1 MAKSA
6 ELKTK
11 VNKASVEGFLNSVK
25 DETARKDCFEI
36 LKMMKQ
42 VTKEEPKMWGSS
54 IVGFGSYHYKGKS
67 GREGDWM
74 LTGFSPRKQNL
85 TLYLMGGFE
94 ENAGDLLKKLGKHK
108 TSVGCL
114 YINKLED
121 VDKKVL
127 KELVAVSVK
136 RMKQLSK

>member
-1 MAKSA
+1 MAKST

-11 VNKASVEGFLNSVK
+11 VNNASVTKFLNSVD
-25 DETARKDCFEI
+25 DEQTRKDCFEI

-42 VTKEEPKMWGSS
+42 VTREEPKMWGSS

-85 TLYLMGGFE
+85 TLYLMGGFDLQK
-94 ENAGDLLKKLGKHK
+94 DLLKKLGKFK

-114 YINKLED
+114 YIKKLDD

-127 KELVAVSVK
+127 KQLVTESVK
-136 RMKQLSK
+136 TMKRSSK